1 MNHRLCDNSYN
12 AAAKFVPK
20 CLFVISGHSTA
31 LSYPIINYKPV
42 QFIYSSNFTYVKEES
57 EELLLMG
64 NLIGM
69 RPINIASFESSFL
82 IKNLKINK
90 AKYDLYKFKFLTY
103 KKANSEKPNH
113 EIIKELMDKSI

>member
-1 MNHRLCDNSYN
+1 MKS
-12 AAAKFVPK
+12 VPK
-20 CLFVISGHSTA
+20 CLFVMSSHTTA

-42 QFIYSSNFTYVKEES
+42 QLIYSSNFTYVEEDHR
-57 EELLLMG
+57 ELLLVG

-69 RPINIASFESSFL
+69 RPINIASFENSFL

-103 KKANSEKPNH
+103 KKANSKKPNH